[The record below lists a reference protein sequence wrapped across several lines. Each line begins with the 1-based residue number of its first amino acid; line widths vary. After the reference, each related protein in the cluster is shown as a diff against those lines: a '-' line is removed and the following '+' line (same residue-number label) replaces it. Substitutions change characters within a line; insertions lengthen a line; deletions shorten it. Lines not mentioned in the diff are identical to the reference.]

1 MAFFACR
8 DLTGGLFSSKNPPP
22 IIYNVYI
29 STKEP
34 ESQLSGPGQKMHS
47 SSIFFCFSKETKC
60 ILLPLDLLF
69 LVCFSNVSSPWNAAG
84 EMPEKNNKAFYISS
98 NCKDHGSAAW
108 YSVQTVISLKST
120 QSVWLDTVLRQKH
133 ILKVRRRK
141 TFISCF
147 LCNIKQS
154 SFRSLRCISL
164 CIDEEKRSALLFLHL
179 KAKQGKINSL
189 AERLDIHWMNF
200 LHFFSS
206 LFSQLFR
213 G

>member
-1 MAFFACR
+1 MSAH
-8 DLTGGLFSSKNPPP
+8 
-22 IIYNVYI
+22 
-29 STKEP
+29 P
-34 ESQLSGPGQKMHS
+34 EMLLERCQK
-47 SSIFFCFSKETKC
+47 T
-60 ILLPLDLLF
+60 
-69 LVCFSNVSSPWNAAG
+69 
-84 EMPEKNNKAFYISS
+84 NNKAFYISS

-108 YSVQTVISLKST
+108 YSVQPVISLKST

-164 CIDEEKRSALLFLHL
+164 CIDEEKKSALLFLHL

-200 LHFFSS
+200 LLFFSVYSVSCSEDKISHHFFGHGAVRHSPPVSS
-206 LFSQLFR
+206 ADSCGPVKSSFNLGVWAVVWRLTWLPLSSPS
-213 G
+213 